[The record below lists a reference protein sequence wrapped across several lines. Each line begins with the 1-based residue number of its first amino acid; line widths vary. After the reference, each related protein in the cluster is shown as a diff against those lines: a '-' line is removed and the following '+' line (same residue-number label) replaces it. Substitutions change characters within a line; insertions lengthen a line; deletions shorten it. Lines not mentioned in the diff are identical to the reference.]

1 MHMNDLFSLEQK
13 EIILTGAAGFFG
25 VYFAKALLG
34 AGAGKVFLLDKDEE
48 RLVTLK
54 QSLQK
59 EFDKEKIVIQ
69 PIDQY
74 NRIATSEILK
84 NLVEKDN
91 ITVLINN
98 SFDFSTGTGFNDE
111 KGRIETATFDHIMRS
126 FESGIYW
133 PFQATQILANKLSAE
148 KKKGTII
155 NIGSMYSLVSPN
167 PDLYK
172 GRDYFNPPGYSMI
185 KSAVLALTR
194 YTASFYG
201 PYVRANALLPGA
213 IPNIEHKSDNS
224 EQNKDD
230 EFMQRLIDRTLL
242 KRVGHPTD
250 LIGPII
256 FLASDASSYM
266 TGQGIVVDGG
276 WVVT

>member
-148 KKKGTII
+148 KKKGRSSISALCILSFPPTPIFTRGEII
-155 NIGSMYSLVSPN
+155 SI
-167 PDLYK
+167 
-172 GRDYFNPPGYSMI
+172 
-185 KSAVLALTR
+185 
-194 YTASFYG
+194 
-201 PYVRANALLPGA
+201 LPGIA
-213 IPNIEHKSDNS
+213 
-224 EQNKDD
+224 
-230 EFMQRLIDRTLL
+230 
-242 KRVGHPTD
+242 
-250 LIGPII
+250 
-256 FLASDASSYM
+256 
-266 TGQGIVVDGG
+266 
-276 WVVT
+276 